1 MFRKRRKKRRKKK
14 KKKKKQKKRKK
25 KENLQ
30 ISRNN
35 ASPLT
40 SVAQFLFTLTYAGTP
55 LFLMPHSV
63 SIIQSVF
70 TGPGTVAFGSKN
82 VPAGAGDNPTFAGA
96 GELLL

>member
-1 MFRKRRKKRRKKK
+1 MFRKRRKKKEKKKEKKK
-14 KKKKKQKKRKK
+14 KKKKKK
-25 KENLQ
+25 NLQ

-96 GELLL
+96 GELLV